1 MVPII
6 SGREVIDKLPK
17 TKDFK
22 ADRGKNH
29 VIYIESISECPLAPH

>member
-1 MVPII
+1 MVPIV
-6 SGREVIDKLPK
+6 SGREVIDKSPK